1 MMIPL
6 GLLAALLAFQ
16 PAPPDPA
23 PALLAGEAVKVD
35 LGRHQLVVRTADP
48 PREVAVDVDAART
61 RLAAG
66 GRPVTLAGVRPG
78 QWVLV
83 AYEQAGAQR
92 VAVLVKVGAVRPSA
106 GPRR

>member
-1 MMIPL
+1 MMNPVA
-6 GLLAALLAFQ
+6 LLAALLAFQ
-16 PAPPDPA
+16 ATPSAPTT
-23 PALLAGEAVKVD
+23 LLAGEAVKVD
-35 LGRHQLVVRTADP
+35 LGRRQMVVRTLDP
-48 PREVAVDVDAART
+48 AGEVAVEVDASRT
-61 RLAAG
+61 RLAAW
-66 GRPVTLAGVRPG
+66 GRPVTLESVRPG

>member
-1 MMIPL
+1 MNPAA
-6 GLLAALLAFQ
+6 LLAALLALQ
-16 PAPPDPA
+16 AAPPPS

-35 LGRHQLVVRTADP
+35 LGRRQLVVRAADP
-48 PREVAVDVDAART
+48 LREVAVDVDPART
-61 RLAAG
+61 RLASS
-66 GRPVTLAGVRPG
+66 GRPVTLAAVRPG

-83 AYEQAGAQR
+83 AYEQSGAQR

>member
-1 MMIPL
+1 MNPL
-6 GLLAALLAFQ
+6 ALLATLLALQ
-16 PAPPDPA
+16 AAPAPP

-35 LGRHQLVVRTADP
+35 LGRRQLVVRAADP
-48 PREVAVDVDAART
+48 LREIAIDVDEART

-66 GRPVTLAGVRPG
+66 GRPVTLESVRPG

-83 AYEQAGAQR
+83 AYEQAGTQR
-92 VAVLVKVGAVRPSA
+92 VAVLVKVGAVRPAA

>member
-1 MMIPL
+1 MMIPMA
-6 GLLAALLAFQ
+6 LLAAALAFQ
-16 PAPPDPA
+16 AAPAPP

-35 LGRHQLVVRTADP
+35 LGRRQLVVRATDP
-48 PREVAVDVDAART
+48 LREIAVDVDAART

-66 GRPVTLAGVRPG
+66 GRPVTLESVRPG

-83 AYEQAGAQR
+83 AYEQAGGQR